1 MADVKKNI
9 NIDKESIK
17 RFPKKHPIIF
27 HLLLIVIA
35 FLIIVNVT
43 LFAIDSFTGHGIYAV
58 VPDVKGKTLNEAVVE
73 IEKSGFKW
81 EIADS
86 AYSNTYAPGVI
97 LDQEPKAESRIKPLR
112 TIYLIRNAVLPREV
126 ALPMVVDMSYR
137 QGMAMLQGLGFNEI
151 NVKTVSSPYKDLI
164 LEIKANGKTVKN
176 GTRVPLN
183 TKIEMSI
190 GSGVEE
196 IIEDTIF

>member
-17 RFPKKHPIIF
+17 RFPKKHPILF

-73 IEKSGFKW
+73 LEKSGFKW

>member
-17 RFPKKHPIIF
+17 RFPKKHPILF

-73 IEKSGFKW
+73 LEKSGFKW

-183 TKIEMSI
+183 TRIEMSI

>member
-17 RFPKKHPIIF
+17 RFPKKHPILF

-73 IEKSGFKW
+73 LEKSGFKW

-196 IIEDTIF
+196 IIEDSIF

>member
-17 RFPKKHPIIF
+17 RFPKKHPILF

-73 IEKSGFKW
+73 LEKSGFKW

-190 GSGVEE
+190 GSGIEE

>member
-17 RFPKKHPIIF
+17 RFPKKHPILF

>member
-73 IEKSGFKW
+73 LEKSGFKW

-86 AYSNTYAPGVI
+86 AYSNTYVPGVI

-137 QGMAMLQGLGFNEI
+137 QGMAMLQGLGFNDI

>member
-73 IEKSGFKW
+73 LEKSGFKW

>member
-73 IEKSGFKW
+73 LEKSGFKW

-176 GTRVPLN
+176 GTHVPLN

>member
-9 NIDKESIK
+9 IIDKESIK
-17 RFPKKHPIIF
+17 RFPKKHPILF

-73 IEKSGFKW
+73 LEKSGFKW

-190 GSGVEE
+190 GSGIEE